1 MVAASLN
8 ADGMSLQIVDL
19 QNPQVPFTA
28 GGSLGYK
35 EWLAWSP
42 DSKCLACILGG
53 DRLASSGKKL
63 TVIEIQNG
71 MFHVKHLGQN
81 SMVDSRPIWV
91 EGSRNLLYARGEE
104 NGAWEDEGSHCRY
117 LTRRYEMVF

>member
-1 MVAASLN
+1 MICRIHKYPLPQAAAWVIRNGWPGHLIVSVWRVFWGEIAWTVA
-8 ADGMSLQIVDL
+8 
-19 QNPQVPFTA
+19 
-28 GGSLGYK
+28 
-35 EWLAWSP
+35 E
-42 DSKCLACILGG
+42 
-53 DRLASSGKKL
+53 KKL